1 MKPTVAMNWHSAY
14 SSALA
19 CEVFCS
25 DRAKLLLFEVNWGKP
40 GMQVKLNKMGIIMM
54 PTSQEYPDD

>member
-1 MKPTVAMNWHSAY
+1 MKPIVAMNWYSTH

-19 CEVFCS
+19 CEVVCS
-25 DRAKLLLFEVNWGKP
+25 DRAKLLLFEVKWGKP

-54 PTSQEYPDD
+54 PTSQGYPDD